1 MLSYKP
7 LFYFGVGLVICCI
20 GSAYYGYNSGKEYV
34 EGLRAKDKAEYL
46 NQINLIQQDYKQ
58 KEVQYNEKISI
69 IKKEYEFERAS
80 YIESLS
86 RIQSTYSNKL
96 QESEQRALLYK
107 RKASNTK
114 GCSSIADISGR
125 LDRTLTEGIS
135 LVREL
140 RDTLKL
146 RESQIKV
153 LKENYEGILKVINDD

>member
-7 LFYFGVGLVICCI
+7 LFYYGVGLVICCI
-20 GSAYYGYNSGKEYV
+20 GSAYYGYNSGKDYV

-46 NQINLIQQDYKQ
+46 SQINLIQQDYRQ

-69 IKKEYEFERAS
+69 IKNEFESERAS
-80 YIESLS
+80 YNESLS
-86 RIQSTYSNKL
+86 RIKSSYSNKL
-96 QESEQRALLYK
+96 QESERRALLYK
-107 RKASNTK
+107 RKASDSE
-114 GCSSIADISGR
+114 GCSNIADISGR

-146 RESQIKV
+146 RDSQIRV
-153 LKENYEGILKVINDD
+153 LKGNYEEMLKVINND